1 MPRTTHVAAAAAITF
16 IAFATWLLGGWSHG
30 DAVAIIDDIWLAVL
44 SGTAA
49 VFAAIAAR
57 SASGRL
63 RAAWLALTIGL
74 AGWFVGE
81 VVWTYYEVAVHQDP
95 FPSPADA
102 GFLLLPLGA
111 CAALL
116 LFPDDYSNYSLG
128 RVLMDGLI
136 VAGSLFLVS
145 WVTVLGPLYESS
157 ADDDR
162 LQLIVALAY
171 PISDVVI
178 LTVAA
183 MVLIRAQTHQRLV
196 LTLLTVGMA
205 CIAVADSAFVYL
217 GTKESYSSG
226 NTIDLGWA
234 AGFLL
239 LTVAAAAGREDES
252 RHGEADQ
259 LPGWASIWLPY
270 TPLLLAALVA
280 AAEPPGTLNTGPV
293 LVMAGLL
300 VAAVLG
306 RQFLAVSE
314 NRRLLAKVAEQARR
328 DPLTGLANRTLL
340 YERLEHAM
348 RLRERD
354 ALCVGV
360 LSLDLNDFKL
370 VNDTFGHHAGDELLI
385 LVADRLADCVRTGDT
400 VARLGGDE
408 FVVLVEDAA
417 DQSRQVADRVL
428 SGFDQPFTVD
438 GREMAV
444 LPSIGL
450 AIAGPGEPDLS
461 GDELLRRADVAMYAS
476 KRRRTRGVQT
486 FTPQMGLAGMVGID
500 HDPLRRAPLRS
511 AATSGADQL
520 MMLGELRHAI
530 THSELTLLY
539 QPQIDLNTTH
549 IVGVEALVRWAH
561 PQRGLLSAEEFLPL
575 VRRYGLMEAVNDLV
589 LNTAL
594 DDARRWHTAAI
605 NIPVAINLFGPTLA
619 NPELPATIIRALA
632 DRDLNPAILTIEITE
647 QLLLEDVERTRTVLH
662 HLRNSGIQI
671 ALDDFGS
678 GYSSL
683 AQLRELPVNEIK
695 LDRDFITP
703 ILTNQRAAA
712 LVAAV
717 IGFAHTLGL
726 KVVAEGVENPET
738 ATRLR
743 DYHCD
748 WAQGYHFSPPLT
760 PQALAD
766 MFTPAS
772 ANPSTAVPRR
782 SR

>member
-1 MPRTTHVAAAAAITF
+1 MLPKTTHVAIAAAVSF
-16 IAFATWLLGGWSHG
+16 VAFATWLLSGWSHG
-30 DAVAIIDDIWLAVL
+30 DAVAIVSDLGQAASSL
-44 SGTAA
+44 SAA
-49 VFAAIAAR
+49 VFAAMAAR

-74 AGWFVGE
+74 SAWFLGQL
-81 VVWTYYEVAVHQDP
+81 VWTYYELVAKQNP
-95 FPSPADA
+95 FPSLADV
-102 GFLLLPLGA
+102 GYLILPVGA

-116 LFPDDYSNYSLG
+116 LFPVAHSNFSLL
-128 RVLMDGLI
+128 RVLLDGLI

-145 WVTVLGPLYESS
+145 WVTVLNPVYE
-157 ADDDR
+157 AGAETGR
-162 LQLIVALAY
+162 LGFIVSLAY
-171 PISDVVI
+171 PVSDVVI

-183 MVLIRAQTHQRLV
+183 VVLIRAQTQQRPT

-205 CIAVADSAFVYL
+205 CLAVADSAFAYL
-217 GTKESYSSG
+217 GATGSYTTG
-226 NTIDLGWA
+226 NATDLAWT

-239 LTVAAAAGREDES
+239 LAVAGAAGREDALQEK
-252 RHGEADQ
+252 GAVDQ

-270 TPLLLAALVA
+270 APLLLAALVA
-280 AAEPPGTLNTGPV
+280 AAEPPRLLKTGPV
-293 LVMAGLL
+293 EAAAALL

-306 RQFLAVSE
+306 RQFLTVSE

-385 LVADRLADCVRTGDT
+385 LVADRLAGCVRTGDT

-408 FVVLVEDAA
+408 FVILIEDAA

-428 SGFDQPFTVD
+428 SAFDQPFTVD
-438 GREMAV
+438 GHEMAI
-444 LPSIGL
+444 LPSLGL
-450 AIAGPGEPDLS
+450 AIAAPEEPDLS

-476 KRRRTRGVQT
+476 KRLRTRGVQT
-486 FTPQMGLAGMVGID
+486 FTPQMGLAGMAGID

-520 MMLGELRHAI
+520 MMLGELRAAI
-530 THSELTLLY
+530 AHSELTLLY
-539 QPQIDLNTTH
+539 QPQIDLNTTQ
-549 IVGVEALVRWAH
+549 IVGAEALVRWAH
-561 PQRGLLSAEEFLPL
+561 PQRGLLGAEEFLPL

-594 DDARRWHTAAI
+594 DDARRWHTASI

-619 NPELPATIIRALA
+619 NPDLPTTITRALA
-632 DRDLNPAILTIEITE
+632 DRDLNPATLTIEITE
-647 QLLLEDVERTRTVLH
+647 QLLLEDVERTRTVLQ
-662 HLRNSGIQI
+662 HLRHSGIQI

-683 AQLRELPVNEIK
+683 AQLRELPVTEIK
-695 LDRDFITP
+695 LDRDFIAP

-712 LVAAV
+712 IVAAV
-717 IGFAHTLGL
+717 IAFAHTLGL
-726 KVVAEGVENPET
+726 KVVAEGVENPDT
-738 ATRLR
+738 ADLLR
-743 DYHCD
+743 TYTCD
-748 WAQGYHFSPPLT
+748 WAQGYHFSPPVT

-766 MFTPAS
+766 MFTPAG
-772 ANPSTAVPRR
+772 
-782 SR
+782 